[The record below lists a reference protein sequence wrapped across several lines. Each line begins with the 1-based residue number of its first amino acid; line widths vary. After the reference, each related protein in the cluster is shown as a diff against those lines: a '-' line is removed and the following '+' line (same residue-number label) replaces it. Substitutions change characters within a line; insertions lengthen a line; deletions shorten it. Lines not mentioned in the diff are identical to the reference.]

1 MKLFEDGDPC
11 FAPMLNA
18 LFAAFRG
25 TAVMAGCEASVTGTS
40 RTVSIAAGQVR
51 INGNAVNVG
60 SGSVTLD
67 TGSTFDRYDLISVDA
82 SGSKIVTKGATK
94 RKCPTQPAD
103 TCLLAIVFVP
113 AGATVI
119 ATGNVYDARML
130 ASRLVAAAIRCSTE
144 VSGATLQGVIPIP
157 PEASRLHT
165 VPVTTVPSATIVSVA
180 GPFPT
185 NYNGQALYSYTIPT
199 NLTGYGVPA
208 SHGLVNLTVRYTYS
222 SRNSGASADVYVGG
236 VVCPPLTASGD
247 LGTVTRE
254 YSLWAKTGATIVFYG
269 RGPDASVQH
278 TPVLSDISITLT
290 GCFPANLI
298 QSSDFGALVGL
309 PGATVTPYHLAGPAE
324 IECTC
329 NFDGVLATMSD
340 FAARPYFPLQP
351 LNITLGWKSGYG
363 WSASPPTLIFYK
375 GI

>member
-1 MKLFEDGDPC
+1 MKLFGDGDPL

-25 TAVMAGCEASVTGTS
+25 TAVMAGCEASATGTS
-40 RTVSIAAGQVR
+40 RVVSIAAGQVQ
-51 INGNAVNVG
+51 INGNTVNVG
-60 SGSVTLD
+60 SSSVTLD
-67 TGSTFDRYDLISVDA
+67 TGSTFDRYDLVTVNA
-82 SGSKIVTKGATK
+82 AGTLVVTKGATK
-94 RKCPTQPAD
+94 RKCPAQPAD
-103 TCLLAIVFVP
+103 TCLLAVVFVP
-113 AGATVI
+113 AAATVI

-180 GPFPT
+180 GPFSP
-185 NYNGQALYSYTIPT
+185 NYNGQDLYSYTIPT
-199 NLTGYGVPA
+199 NLTEYGVPA
-208 SHGLVNLTVRYTYS
+208 SHGLVKLTVRYTYS
-222 SRNSGASADVYVGG
+222 STNNVAVADVYVGG
-236 VVCPPLTASGD
+236 AVCSPLTASGA

-269 RGPDASVQH
+269 RGPDAGEQH

-298 QSSDFGALVGL
+298 QSSTYGALVGL
-309 PGATVTPYHLAGPAE
+309 PDATITPYHLSGPAE
-324 IECTC
+324 IECIC
-329 NFDGVLATMSD
+329 NYDGALATMSN

-351 LNITLGWKSGYG
+351 NNITLDWKSGYG
-363 WSASPPTLIFYK
+363 WSAAPPTLTFYR
-375 GI
+375 GN